1 MAGHKKGK
9 GEIMA
14 GLKNGKGK
22 IRTGYKKEKGEIR
35 TRQKIR
41 KARMAWPKKKVKDGK
56 EENKAKL
63 EDERMMEIKVEK
75 EKATKEK
82 QSFVAFNICACSY
95 KKLKLVRDLS
105 LYRNMVA
112 VAFYYS
118 AARVKRL

>member
-22 IRTGYKKEKGEIR
+22 IRTGHKKGEIR
-35 TRQKIR
+35 TRQKKR
-41 KARMAWPKKKVKDGK
+41 KARRAWPKKKVKDGK

-82 QSFVAFNICACSY
+82 QSFVAFNICACFY
-95 KKLKLVRDLS
+95 KKLNLVRGLS

-112 VAFYYS
+112 IAFYYS

>member
-1 MAGHKKGK
+1 MW
-9 GEIMA
+9 
-14 GLKNGKGK
+14 
-22 IRTGYKKEKGEIR
+22 R
-35 TRQKIR
+35 
-41 KARMAWPKKKVKDGK
+41 
-56 EENKAKL
+56 EEGKL
-63 EDERMMEIKVEK
+63 EDERMDDGKIRKGKNTKGKITQRKNHIKK

-95 KKLKLVRDLS
+95 KKLKLVRGLS